1 MAGKSS
7 AFLIFANLSGKAIS
21 EGLGCCLNS
30 CSAVIPRFPGR
41 FHRQIQYPARQ
52 RDEDIPSQ
60 IAIPRPI
67 CAHARIWL
75 MKINRGII
83 IARQRESRG
92 GNNLFSRYNT
102 PAAIP
107 SRATVNW
114 ACDQHPIERQA
125 EETAASSI
133 ITRVC
138 CNKHARRGR
147 FSTTNVSRKRTI
159 LQSWGKI
166 DILNSASRIMQC
178 WSYYVKINSSRHQ
191 HDTER
196 TQNTAGL

>member
-114 ACDQHPIERQA
+114 ACDQHPTERQA
-125 EETAASSI
+125 NRRWRQVKLLECVVTS
-133 ITRVC
+133 TRDVGVFQ
-138 CNKHARRGR
+138 RR
-147 FSTTNVSRKRTI
+147 T
-159 LQSWGKI
+159 
-166 DILNSASRIMQC
+166 SAGNGLFCSHG
-178 WSYYVKINSSRHQ
+178 VKY
-191 HDTER
+191 TY
-196 TQNTAGL
+196 

>member
-125 EETAASSI
+125 RRRRRQVKLLECVVTSTHDVGVFQRRTSAGSGLF
-133 ITRVC
+133 
-138 CNKHARRGR
+138 CNHG
-147 FSTTNVSRKRTI
+147 
-159 LQSWGKI
+159 
-166 DILNSASRIMQC
+166 
-178 WSYYVKINSSRHQ
+178 VK
-191 HDTER
+191 
-196 TQNTAGL
+196 